1 MRVLLTNDD
10 GIQATGLNE
19 LRRALLE
26 VPDVELSVV
35 APNANRSA
43 TARSITTRRPL
54 EVEEV
59 EFSDGT
65 SGFAVDGTPV
75 DCVRLAALGLI
86 DGFQPDVVI
95 AGINHGA
102 NLGDDITYSGT
113 VAAALEGVML
123 GLPAI
128 AVSQQSQTG
137 EIDFRLDHV
146 FDFTTA
152 AAFAARVVDQ
162 LDEVPLPAGT
172 LLNINV
178 PGAAPE
184 GVEVARL
191 GKRIY
196 RDELLLVEEEDGRRR
211 FRVYGDSPVHE
222 DQPGTDLSA
231 VAEGRIAVT
240 PLHFDLLAT
249 QGIDDLR
256 AYDLAR
262 LLGPAAEEVE

>member
-1 MRVLLTNDD
+1 MRILLTNDD
-10 GIQATGLNE
+10 GVGSGLLAALAMQLDALGDVDVIAPAADMTGVSRSLSLQGPIAVDE
-19 LRRALLE
+19 IAL
-26 VPDVELSVV
+26 
-35 APNANRSA
+35 PNG
-43 TARSITTRRPL
+43 RPA
-54 EVEEV
+54 
-59 EFSDGT
+59 
-65 SGFAVDGTPV
+65 FAVVGTPV
-75 DCVRLAALGLI
+75 DCVRFGALGLA
-86 DGFQPDVVI
+86 GGKPDVVI
-95 AGINHGA
+95 SGPNYGV
-102 NLGDDITYSGT
+102 NLGDDVAYSGT

-128 AVSQQSQTG
+128 AVSQQSRTG
-137 EIDFRLDHV
+137 EMDFRLGHV

-162 LDEVPLPAGT
+162 LDDVPLPEGT

-178 PGAAPE
+178 PGGTPR

-196 RDELLLVEEEDGRRR
+196 QDELLLVEEEDGRRR

-222 DQPGTDLSA
+222 DEPGTDLSA
-231 VAEGRIAVT
+231 VSEGRIAVT

-256 AYDLAR
+256 AYDLEA
-262 LLGPAAEEVE
+262 LLAPAAEEVEE